1 MNKGSILTV
10 SKLNLYTKSLLA
22 DNNVLANVF
31 VCGEISNLTNH
42 YRSGHIYFSLK
53 DEKSVI
59 RAVMFADNAS
69 KLKFT
74 PEDGMKV
81 IVIGKVSMYE
91 VSGQVQIYVSQ
102 MQPDGIGELSLT
114 FNQLKEKLEKKNL
127 FNSIFKKELPLYPK
141 RIGVITSDTGAVRRD
156 IETVLSRR
164 YPIVEMVLYAS
175 SVQGEDAVPQLING
189 IKYFNEN
196 KVDVIIIGRG
206 GGSLENLWSFNSE
219 KLAYE
224 IFNSKIPIISAVG
237 HATDTTICD
246 LVADKSAPTPSAAA
260 EVAVP
265 NKTELLENL
274 LYLKSKLN
282 TVFENSIQ
290 NKEYSLEKNVEKLN
304 ILSPLNV
311 LLRGYSIVKKD
322 NKVIKSVNDF
332 NIGDNFKLRLQDGIL
347 DCTVNTKGE

>member
-1 MNKGSILTV
+1 MNKSSILTV
-10 SKLNLYTKSLLA
+10 SQLNLYTKSLLN
-22 DNNVLANVF
+22 DNNVLSGVF

-53 DEKSVI
+53 DENSVI
-59 RAVMFADNAS
+59 RAVMFSENAS
-69 KLKFT
+69 KLKFI

-91 VSGQVQIYVSQ
+91 VSGQVQIYVNQ
-102 MQPDGIGELSLT
+102 MQPDGIGELSLA
-114 FNQLKEKLEKKNL
+114 FNQLKEKLKKKNL
-127 FNSIFKKELPLYPK
+127 FNPSFKKELPPYPK
-141 RIGVITSDTGAVRRD
+141 KIGVITSDTGAVRRD

-164 YPIVEMVLYAS
+164 YAIVEMVLYAS
-175 SVQGEDAVPQLING
+175 SVQGENAVPQLING

-206 GGSLENLWSFNSE
+206 GGSLEDLWAFNSE

-246 LVADKSAPTPSAAA
+246 LVSDKSAPTPSAAA
-260 EVAVP
+260 EIAVP

-282 TVFENSIQ
+282 TVFKNSIQ
-290 NKEYSLEKNVEKLN
+290 NKEYNLKKNMEKLN

-311 LLRGYSIVKKD
+311 LLRGYSIVEKD

-332 NIGDNFKLRLQDGIL
+332 NIGDSFKLRLQDGIL

>member
-1 MNKGSILTV
+1 MNKSSILTV
-10 SKLNLYTKSLLA
+10 SQLNLYIKSLL
-22 DNNVLANVF
+22 DNDVLSNIF

-53 DEKSVI
+53 DEKSI
-59 RAVMFADNAS
+59 IKAVMFAGNAS

-74 PEDGMKV
+74 PENGMKV
-81 IVIGKVSMYE
+81 IIIGKVSIYE
-91 VSGQVQIYVSQ
+91 VSGQIQVYVNQ
-102 MQPDGIGELSLT
+102 MQPDGIGELSLA
-114 FNQLKEKLEKKNL
+114 FNQLKEKLKNKDL
-127 FNSIFKKELPLYPK
+127 FNPNFKKKLPLYPK
-141 RIGVITSDTGAVRRD
+141 KIGVITSDTGAVRRD

-164 YPIVEMVLYAS
+164 YPVVEMILYAS
-175 SVQGEDAVPQLING
+175 SVQGENAVPQLING

-206 GGSLENLWSFNSE
+206 GGSLEDLWAFNSE
-219 KLAYE
+219 ELAYE

-260 EVAVP
+260 EIAVP

-274 LYLKSKLN
+274 LFLKSKLN
-282 TVFENSIQ
+282 TIFKNNIQ
-290 NKEYSLEKNVEKLN
+290 NKEYNLKKNMEKLN

-311 LLRGYSIVKKD
+311 LLRGYSIAEKD

-332 NIGDNFKLRLQDGIL
+332 NIGDNFKLRLQDGII